1 MIIMSLKEDFQN
13 IIIPGPSSLG
23 AWKWFRLT
31 GVLIHQPCGWFFP
44 APENWKVTAGKS
56 CLPFCWHSWFFL
68 KYTFINKQ
76 LEKNAG
82 LALTQFLTGRMISRR

>member
-1 MIIMSLKEDFQN
+1 MIHIYHTYLYRIYILIMSVNEDFQN

-44 APENWKVTAGKS
+44 APEKLEGHCREIMLTISLA
-56 CLPFCWHSWFFL
+56 FL
-68 KYTFINKQ
+68 VF
-76 LEKNAG
+76 
-82 LALTQFLTGRMISRR
+82 LAVHLHK